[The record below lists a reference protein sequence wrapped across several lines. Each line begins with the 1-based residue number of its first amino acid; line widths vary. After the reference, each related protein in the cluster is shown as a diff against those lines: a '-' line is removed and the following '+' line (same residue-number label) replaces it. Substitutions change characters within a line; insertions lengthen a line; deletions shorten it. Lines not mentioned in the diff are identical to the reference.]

1 MGGAAGGT
9 CAGVGSSGLECEPA
23 SKTEVCSSISHLTGL
38 RRAVQGGHEAHV
50 TGSSFCHLHEPHTEH
65 AGSWPEGCG
74 SPRLEHDCWCPR
86 CGCCSHR
93 SLVGPPQCL
102 CVPDLQGCFLSSANV
117 CVVKVEG
124 TPHLCKTDEVGE
136 ICVDSSA
143 TATAY
148 YGLLGITKNVF
159 EVPAGPTAVAGGR
172 ARCEGVWPSSGCLQP

>member
-1 MGGAAGGT
+1 MWVSAAGARLLVST
-9 CAGVGSSGLECEPA
+9 LQVLFTKVSGW
-23 SKTEVCSSISHLTGL
+23 STTV
-38 RRAVQGGHEAHV
+38 
-50 TGSSFCHLHEPHTEH
+50 
-65 AGSWPEGCG
+65 
-74 SPRLEHDCWCPR
+74 
-86 CGCCSHR
+86 
-93 SLVGPPQCL
+93 

-159 EVPAGPTAVAGGR
+159 EVPAGPTAVVGGR
-172 ARCEGVWPSSGCLQP
+172 ARREGVWPSSGCLQP